1 MYMKNQKNYITKTK
15 GREEKMSSLYKL
27 NENYQ
32 ELLNMLYQDDIDEQM
47 ILDTLESIEG
57 EIEDKADNYAYI
69 ITEILNDA
77 NACKQ
82 EKDRLEK
89 RQKSLEN
96 KAKNLKKNLAD
107 IMKNTGKTNF
117 KTQLH
122 TFRIQ
127 KNGGKRALTID
138 GDVPREYQKTI
149 IENDTDKIR
158 QALENGEELSF
169 AHLEPQ
175 SESLRIV

>member
-1 MYMKNQKNYITKTK
+1 MN
-15 GREEKMSSLYKL
+15 SLYEL
-27 NENYQ
+27 NQAWQ
-32 ELLNMLYQDDIDEQM
+32 ELANMLYQDDVDEQA

-69 ITEILNDA
+69 IAEILNDA
-77 NACKQ
+77 NACKA

-96 KAKNLKKNLAD
+96 KGKNLKKNLTE
-107 IMKNTGKTNF
+107 IMRNTGKTNF

-138 GDVPREYQKTI
+138 GEVPKEYTKTI
-149 IENDTDKIR
+149 TENDTDKIR
-158 QALENGEELSF
+158 QALEDGKKLPF

-175 SESLRIV
+175 SESLRIS

>member
-1 MYMKNQKNYITKTK
+1 
-15 GREEKMSSLYKL
+15 MSNLYKL
-27 NENYQ
+27 NEAWQ
-32 ELLNMLYQDDIDEQM
+32 ELANMLYQDDVDEQM

-57 EIEDKADNYAYI
+57 EIEEKADNYAYI
-69 ITEILNDA
+69 ITEIQNDV
-77 NACKQ
+77 NACKL
-82 EKDRLEK
+82 EKDRLDK

-96 KAKNLKKNLAD
+96 KVKNLKRNLME

-138 GDVPREYQKTI
+138 GEVPDEYKKTI

-158 QALENGEELSF
+158 QALEEGKNLPF
-169 AHLEPQ
+169 AHLESQ
-175 SESLRIV
+175 GESLRIV

>member
-1 MYMKNQKNYITKTK
+1 MN
-15 GREEKMSSLYKL
+15 SLYKL
-27 NENYQ
+27 NEAWQ
-32 ELLNMLYQDDIDEQM
+32 EVANMLYQDDVDEQM

-57 EIEDKADNYAYI
+57 KIEDKADNYAYI
-69 ITEILNDA
+69 IAEIINDA
-77 NACKQ
+77 NACKA

-96 KAKNLKKNLAD
+96 KAKNLKKNLTE

-138 GDVPREYQKTI
+138 GEVPKEYTKTI
-149 IENDTDKIR
+149 TENDTDKIR
-158 QALENGEELSF
+158 QALESGKELSF

-175 SESLRIV
+175 SESLRIM

>member
-1 MYMKNQKNYITKTK
+1 MKNQKNYITKIVERK
-15 GREEKMSSLYKL
+15 YKMSNLYKL
-27 NENYQ
+27 NQNYQ
-32 ELLNMLYQDDIDEQM
+32 ELLNMLYQDDVDEQM
-47 ILDTLESIEG
+47 VLDTLESIEG

-69 ITEILNDA
+69 IAEILNDA
-77 NACKQ
+77 NACKL
-82 EKDRLEK
+82 EKDRLNK
-89 RQKSLEN
+89 RQKTLEN
-96 KAKNLKKNLAD
+96 KASQLKQSLAD

-127 KNGGKRALTID
+127 KNGGKRALIID
-138 GDVPREYQKTI
+138 GEVPEEYTKTI

-158 QALENGEELSF
+158 HALESGQELSF

>member
-1 MYMKNQKNYITKTK
+1 
-15 GREEKMSSLYKL
+15 MSSLYKL
-27 NENYQ
+27 NEAWQ
-32 ELLNMLYQDDIDEQM
+32 ELANMLYQDDVDEQM

-69 ITEILNDA
+69 ITEISNDA
-77 NACKQ
+77 NACKL

-96 KAKNLKKNLAD
+96 KAKNLKKNLAE

-138 GDVPREYQKTI
+138 GDVPAEYTRTI
-149 IENDTDKIR
+149 TENDTDKIR
-158 QALENGEELSF
+158 TDLEAGKELSF

>member
-1 MYMKNQKNYITKTK
+1 
-15 GREEKMSSLYKL
+15 MSNLYKL
-27 NENYQ
+27 NEAWQ
-32 ELLNMLYQDDIDEQM
+32 ELANMLYQDDVDEQM

-57 EIEDKADNYAYI
+57 EVEDKADNYAYI
-69 ITEILNDA
+69 IAEILNDA
-77 NACKQ
+77 NACKL

-96 KAKNLKKNLAD
+96 KAKNLKKNLAEV
-107 IMKNTGKTNF
+107 MKNTGKTNF

-138 GDVPREYQKTI
+138 GEVPAEYTKTI
-149 IENDTDKIR
+149 TENDTDKIR
-158 QALENGEELSF
+158 QALEEGKKLPF
-169 AHLEPQ
+169 AHLEAQ
-175 SESLRIV
+175 GESLRII

>member
-1 MYMKNQKNYITKTK
+1 
-15 GREEKMSSLYKL
+15 MSNLYKL
-27 NENYQ
+27 NKDWLEVV
-32 ELLNMLYQDDIDEQM
+32 NMLYQDDTDEQM

-69 ITEILNDA
+69 IAEILNDA
-77 NACKQ
+77 SACKL

-96 KAKNLKKNLAD
+96 KAKNLKKSLSE

-138 GDVPREYQKTI
+138 GEVPKEYQKAI

-158 QALENGEELSF
+158 QALEEGKELKF

-175 SESLRIV
+175 SESLRII

>member
-1 MYMKNQKNYITKTK
+1 
-15 GREEKMSSLYKL
+15 MSNLYKL
-27 NENYQ
+27 NEAWQ
-32 ELLNMLYQDDIDEQM
+32 EVANMLYQDDVDEQM

-77 NACKQ
+77 NACKV

-96 KAKNLKKNLAD
+96 KAKNLKKNLAE
-107 IMKNTGKTNF
+107 IMKNIGKTNF

-138 GDVPREYQKTI
+138 GDVPVEYTKTI

-158 QALENGEELSF
+158 QALEDGKELKF

-175 SESLRIV
+175 SESLRIN

>member
-1 MYMKNQKNYITKTK
+1 
-15 GREEKMSSLYKL
+15 MSNLYKL
-27 NENYQ
+27 NEAWQ
-32 ELLNMLYQDDIDEQM
+32 ELANMLYQDDVDEQM
-47 ILDTLESIEG
+47 ILDALESIEG

-69 ITEILNDA
+69 ITEISNDA
-77 NACKQ
+77 NACKL

-96 KAKNLKKNLAD
+96 KAKNLKKNLAEK
-107 IMKNTGKTNF
+107 MKNTGKTNF

-122 TFRIQ
+122 TFRMQ

-138 GDVPREYQKTI
+138 GDVPTEYTKTI
-149 IENDTDKIR
+149 VENDTDKIR
-158 QALENGEELSF
+158 QALEEGKELEF

-175 SESLRIV
+175 SESLRII

>member
-1 MYMKNQKNYITKTK
+1 
-15 GREEKMSSLYKL
+15 MSNLYKL
-27 NENYQ
+27 NKDWQ
-32 ELLNMLYQDDIDEQM
+32 EVANMLYQDDTDEQM

-57 EIEDKADNYAYI
+57 EIENKADNYAYI
-69 ITEILNDA
+69 IAEILNDA
-77 NACKQ
+77 SACKL

-96 KAKNLKKNLAD
+96 KAKNLKKSLSE

-138 GDVPREYQKTI
+138 GEVPKEYQKAI

-158 QALENGEELSF
+158 QALEEGKELKF

-175 SESLRIV
+175 SESLRII

>member
-1 MYMKNQKNYITKTK
+1 
-15 GREEKMSSLYKL
+15 MSNLYKL
-27 NENYQ
+27 NKDWQ
-32 ELLNMLYQDDIDEQM
+32 EVANMLYQDDTDEQM

-69 ITEILNDA
+69 IAEILNDA
-77 NACKQ
+77 SACKL

-96 KAKNLKKNLAD
+96 KAKNLKKSLSE

-138 GDVPREYQKTI
+138 GEVPKEYQKAI

-158 QALENGEELSF
+158 QALEGGEKLPF

-175 SESLRIV
+175 SESLRIK

>member
-1 MYMKNQKNYITKTK
+1 
-15 GREEKMSSLYKL
+15 MSNLYKL
-27 NENYQ
+27 NKDWQ
-32 ELLNMLYQDDIDEQM
+32 EAANMLYQDDTDEQM

-69 ITEILNDA
+69 IAEILNDA
-77 NACKQ
+77 SACKL

-96 KAKNLKKNLAD
+96 KAKNLKKSLSE

-138 GDVPREYQKTI
+138 GEVPKEYQKAI

-158 QALENGEELSF
+158 QALEEGKELKF

-175 SESLRIV
+175 SESLRII

>member
-1 MYMKNQKNYITKTK
+1 MSNLYQLTNNYETV
-15 GREEKMSSLYKL
+15 
-27 NENYQ
+27 
-32 ELLNMLYQDDIDEQM
+32 LNMLYEEEVDEQM
-47 ILDTLESIEG
+47 ILDTLEGIEG

-69 ITEILNDA
+69 IAEILNDA
-77 NACKQ
+77 NACKL
-82 EKDRLEK
+82 EKHRLNK
-89 RQKSLEN
+89 RQKTLEN
-96 KAKNLKKNLAD
+96 KASQLKQSLAD
-107 IMKNTGKTNF
+107 TMKNTGKTNF

-138 GDVPREYQKTI
+138 GEVPEEYQKTI

-158 QALENGEELSF
+158 QALEDGKELSF

>member
-1 MYMKNQKNYITKTK
+1 MSNLYQLNQTW
-15 GREEKMSSLYKL
+15 
-27 NENYQ
+27 Q
-32 ELLNMLYQDDIDEQM
+32 ELANMLYQDDVDEQV

-57 EIEDKADNYAYI
+57 DIEDKADNYAYI
-69 ITEILNDA
+69 IAEIKNDV
-77 NACKQ
+77 NACKA
-82 EKDRLEK
+82 EKTRLEK
-89 RQKSLEN
+89 RQKVLEN
-96 KAKNLKKNLAD
+96 REDRLKNYLAD
-107 IMKNTGKTNF
+107 VMRNTGKTNF

-138 GDVPREYQKTI
+138 GDVPKEYTKTI
-149 IENDTDKIR
+149 VENDTDKIR
-158 QALENGEELSF
+158 QALESGKELSF

>member
-1 MYMKNQKNYITKTK
+1 
-15 GREEKMSSLYKL
+15 MSNLYKL
-27 NENYQ
+27 NQNYQ
-32 ELLNMLYQDDIDEQM
+32 ELLNMLYQDDVDEQM
-47 ILDTLESIEG
+47 VLDTLESIEG

-69 ITEILNDA
+69 IAEILNDA
-77 NACKQ
+77 NACKL
-82 EKDRLEK
+82 EKDRLNK
-89 RQKSLEN
+89 RQKTLEN
-96 KAKNLKKNLAD
+96 KASQLKQSLAD
-107 IMKNTGKTNF
+107 TMKNTGKTNF

-138 GDVPREYQKTI
+138 GEVPEEYQKTI

-158 QALENGEELSF
+158 QALEDGKELSF

>member
-1 MYMKNQKNYITKTK
+1 
-15 GREEKMSSLYKL
+15 MSNLYKL
-27 NENYQ
+27 TNNYVTVS
-32 ELLNMLYQDDIDEQM
+32 NMLYDENVDEQM

-69 ITEILNDA
+69 ITDLQNSINS
-77 NACKQ
+77 CKI
-82 EKDRLEK
+82 EEDRLSK
-89 RQKSLEN
+89 RRKIFEN
-96 KAKNLKKNLAD
+96 RVKNLKNNLMK
-107 IMKNTGKTNF
+107 IMKDTGRTNIKTD
-117 KTQLH
+117 LH

-138 GDVPREYQKTI
+138 REVPKEYQKVV